1 MITLMTRHGKKGK
14 WDDAI
19 RVAQE
24 WLKSHPED
32 DSGANGLVYEQM
44 AIVYLAKA
52 SRDATHKDEWI
63 RQAVYIL
70 TRTFRFIRKSPLT
83 L

>member
-1 MITLMTRHGKKGK
+1 MVTLMTKYGKQGK

-32 DSGANGLVYEQM
+32 DSGVSSGFVSKTNLFASDGKM
-44 AIVYLAKA
+44 AITEV
-52 SRDATHKDEWI
+52 
-63 RQAVYIL
+63 
-70 TRTFRFIRKSPLT
+70 
-83 L
+83 